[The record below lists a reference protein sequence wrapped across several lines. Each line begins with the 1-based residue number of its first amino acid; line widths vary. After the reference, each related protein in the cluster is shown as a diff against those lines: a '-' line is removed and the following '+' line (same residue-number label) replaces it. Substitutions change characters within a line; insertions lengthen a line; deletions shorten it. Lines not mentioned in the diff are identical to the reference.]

1 MAKRGDNSRRDT
13 NAQWREAMRR
23 IEERRAAARKVNE
36 FNARMNSRMEADM
49 EDSGF
54 QQSFGGEYSGSKA
67 QREAYERLADEDQ
80 RFADYVRENYGSY
93 ENYLNIRKI
102 LELENVYNPNIHYII
117 DVNIVTEEKAYR
129 TDHIS
134 ADQVILEALSGV
146 VTVVFMKN
154 DGSVRRL
161 TGTLQGS
168 LIPNRQNETRKYAFS
183 PMRGDRILIW
193 DLNENGWKSF
203 YMERVIKFVRDDTI
217 GLE

>member
-1 MAKRGDNSRRDT
+1 MAKRGDNSRKDT

-54 QQSFGGEYSGSKA
+54 QQSFGGEYSGSQE
-67 QREAYERLADEDQ
+67 QRDTYEKLADEDQ
-80 RFADYVRENYGSY
+80 KFADYVRENYGSY

-102 LELENVYNPNIHYII
+102 LEAENLYNPNVHYII

-161 TGTLQGS
+161 TGTLQGNV
-168 LIPNRQNETRKYAFS
+168 IPSRQNEVRKYAFT

-193 DLNENGWKSF
+193 DLNESAWKSF